1 MSWHDFR
8 NISINEMKSLAEKV
22 EQIEKDEITNALKET
37 DWVKAKAARKLGMT
51 ERIIG
56 YKIKKYNIERRS
68 P

>member
-56 YKIKKYNIERRS
+56 YKIKKYNIERRR

>member
-1 MSWHDFR
+1 
-8 NISINEMKSLAEKV
+8 MKSLAEKV